1 MHVVGSLVV
10 EDVESGC
17 CTVLFEVFMA
27 RRPGCSD
34 LQGLSVLEK
43 LGVDG
48 VGVVV
53 VED

>member
-1 MHVVGSLVV
+1 ML
-10 EDVESGC
+10 
-17 CTVLFEVFMA
+17 LEVFMA
-27 RRPGCSD
+27 HRPGCSD

-53 VED
+53 VEYEYVLVPA